1 MFDPKKIARRHK
13 FNKFKGVGKQ
23 VNNDINA
30 KKVHQKY
37 LGWEK
42 YYNCFKFERLSHST
56 NSAWHLNWQLFLLKL
71 YL

>member
-37 LGWEK
+37 LGGK
-42 YYNCFKFERLSHST
+42 STTIALSSRRCRT
-56 NSAWHLNWQLFLLKL
+56 ARTILGT
-71 YL
+71 